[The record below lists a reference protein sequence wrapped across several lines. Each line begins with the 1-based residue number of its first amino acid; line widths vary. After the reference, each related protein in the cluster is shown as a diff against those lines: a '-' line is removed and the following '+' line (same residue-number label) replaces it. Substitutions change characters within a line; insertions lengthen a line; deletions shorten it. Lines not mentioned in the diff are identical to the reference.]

1 MRPYRGGSLQS
12 LLQSTLHHERHE
24 NEGFHHRLI
33 IYSKADFD
41 PTNALHLFLNPQIPF
56 HTLTFPLT
64 KLATSSLFSN
74 TDREWS
80 RLWTSQSQCLFTSST
95 AAPDTQEDKF
105 NGRDPSNESVEG
117 TEKHK
122 RKEETWW
129 FSSLTAGDYPARLGA
144 GNLEED
150 AEGRDPGVGV
160 QHGVQR
166 PHQETCR
173 DDKTENHANNI
184 PESEV
189 RRQ

>member
-1 MRPYRGGSLQS
+1 MVK
-12 LLQSTLHHERHE
+12 
-24 NEGFHHRLI
+24 NLI
-33 IYSKADFD
+33 DSG
-41 PTNALHLFLNPQIPF
+41 

-95 AAPDTQEDKF
+95 AAPETQDEPQQGI
-105 NGRDPSNESVEG
+105 NCYDPSEG
-117 TEKHK
+117 FRDGTG
-122 RKEETWW
+122 RLLVQ
-129 FSSLTAGDYPARLGA
+129 LTAGDDPAHLRA

-150 AEGRDPGVGV
+150 AEGRDPGIGV

-173 DDKTENHANNI
+173 DDKTESEHANLFHSRRHI
-184 PESEV
+184 SLDPLTCSTVQLSEIK
-189 RRQ
+189 